1 MIKINKSTKYA
12 LYSMFELCKDPQA
25 ILSATQIANLYGI
38 SEHHVAKVL
47 QQLKRSGFI
56 NSIRGIKGGF
66 QLSRPA
72 KSITVVEVIEA
83 FEMPRNGVACVLV
96 DDQQN
101 CCRQKPCPIGDL
113 FNEIDEYVYFTLKSV
128 SFATLLSNKKII

>member
-25 ILSATQIANLYGI
+25 ILSATQIAAIYGI

-66 QLSRPA
+66 QLAKPA
-72 KSITVVEVIEA
+72 KSITMVEIIAV
-83 FEMPRNGVACVLV
+83 FEMPQNGGTCILV

-101 CCRQKPCPIGDL
+101 CCKEKPCPIGEL

-128 SFATLLSNKKII
+128 SFATLLSEKKII